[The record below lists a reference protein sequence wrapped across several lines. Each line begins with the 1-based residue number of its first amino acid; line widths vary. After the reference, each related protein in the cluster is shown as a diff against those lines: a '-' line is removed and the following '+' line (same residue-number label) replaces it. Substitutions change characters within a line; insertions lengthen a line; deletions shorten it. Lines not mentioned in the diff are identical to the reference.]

1 MTESNCTIFN
11 VVYNTEKK
19 LEEICTAH
27 IYGVHWENVKA
38 VNVINSGM
46 SDADSIVVY
55 IPMSARTDKKYK
67 QPKEFEKAHDG
78 CLTLR
83 PGDVIVK
90 GIVSYEG
97 TIAKITDTFDNS
109 AVITS
114 VDAFDYG
121 SYDMRHWE
129 VSGK

>member
-78 CLTLR
+78 CFTLR

>member
-19 LEEICTAH
+19 LEEICTTH

-78 CLTLR
+78 CFTLR

-97 TIAKITDTFDNS
+97 TIAKITDVFDNS
-109 AVITS
+109 AIITS